1 MKIISVDNIA
11 VNVTTFSEEDG
22 FYRVGLTMI
31 HPDYQNKG
39 IGSAVLKDC

>member
-1 MKIISVDNIA
+1 MKIICIANIA
-11 VNVTTFSEEDG
+11 VDVTTFSEEDG

-39 IGSAVLKDC
+39 ISSDVLKDC